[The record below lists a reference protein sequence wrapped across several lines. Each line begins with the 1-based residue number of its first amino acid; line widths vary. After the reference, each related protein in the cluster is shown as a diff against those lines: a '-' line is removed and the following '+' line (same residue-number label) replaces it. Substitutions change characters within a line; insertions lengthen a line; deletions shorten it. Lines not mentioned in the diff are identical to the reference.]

1 MRMTIK
7 DYIEAAIIIA
17 AIGVL
22 NILHKIKQLLE
33 PKP

>member
-1 MRMTIK
+1 MTIK
-7 DYIEAAIIIA
+7 DYIEAAIVIA

-22 NILHKIKQLLE
+22 HILNKIKQLLE

>member
-1 MRMTIK
+1 MTIK
-7 DYIEAAIIIA
+7 DYIEAAIVIA

-22 NILHKIKQLLE
+22 RILDKIKQLLE